1 MALEFI
7 YSTDYSLSNEKL
19 HSDWIINVV
28 LSENFHVGNVV
39 FAFFDDQEVK
49 KLNKKFLNKNYYTDV
64 ISFDESRDRLINGN
78 IAISVDRVKEN
89 AINFKCTFPDEMRRV
104 MVHGLLHFMG
114 YNDQNEESIKIMRKK
129 ENEKIKMFHV
139 KHF

>member
-139 KHF
+139 E

>member
-49 KLNKKFLNKNYYTDV
+49 KLNNKFLNKNYHTDV
-64 ISFDESRDRLINGN
+64 ISFDESRDRVISGN

-89 AINFKCTFPDEMRRV
+89 ARNFKCTFPDEMRRV

-139 KHF
+139 E

>member
-89 AINFKCTFPDEMRRV
+89 AINFKCTFPVEMRRV

-139 KHF
+139 E

>member
-139 KHF
+139 ER

>member
-7 YSTDYSLSNEKL
+7 YNTDYCLSNEKL

-28 LSENFHVGNVV
+28 LSENFDMGDVV

-49 KLNKKFLNKNYYTDV
+49 KLNKKFLSKNYHTDV
-64 ISFDESRDRLINGN
+64 ISFDETRDRIINGN

-89 AINFKCTFPDEMRRV
+89 AVNFKCTFSEEMRRV

-114 YNDQNEESIKIMRKK
+114 YNDQNEESINIMKKK
-129 ENEKIKMFHV
+129 EDEKIKMFHV
-139 KHF
+139 E

>member
-114 YNDQNEESIKIMRKK
+114 YNDQNEKSIKIMRKK

-139 KHF
+139 E

>member
-89 AINFKCTFPDEMRRV
+89 AINFKCTFSDEMRRV

-139 KHF
+139 E